1 MQRVPTCRGSRLAAT
16 SAPPPVS
23 VIAQASIS
31 GKPKRA
37 SKAAWSFGLAFA
49 P

>member
-1 MQRVPTCRGSRLAAT
+1 MQRVPTWRGSRLAAI

-31 GKPKRA
+31 GKPKR
-37 SKAAWSFGLAFA
+37 SSNAAWSAGLALA

>member
-1 MQRVPTCRGSRLAAT
+1 MQRVPTCRGSRLAAI

-31 GKPKRA
+31 GKPKR
-37 SKAAWSFGLAFA
+37 SSNAAWSAGLALA